1 MPDIKSFFKKIILL
15 NLMGRCLKDGDR
27 KKTSRTILDLLALSD
42 YENSKVVLLN
52 VYLRRKKRKFVLSGI
67 IIFFSLSYFP
77 CKVILAT
84 KIIIIVKALKYPYYI
99 KFLVKKCFLNKNK
112 KKLLPANSHTSF

>member
-1 MPDIKSFFKKIILL
+1 MPDITSFFKKIILL

-52 VYLRRKKRKFVLSGI
+52 VYLRRKKRKLF
-67 IIFFSLSYFP
+67 Y
-77 CKVILAT
+77 LASS
-84 KIIIIVKALKYPYYI
+84 
-99 KFLVKKCFLNKNK
+99 FCFQ
-112 KKLLPANSHTSF
+112 

>member
-1 MPDIKSFFKKIILL
+1 
-15 NLMGRCLKDGDR
+15 MGRCLKDGDR

-84 KIIIIVKALKYPYYI
+84 KIIIIVKALKYP
-99 KFLVKKCFLNKNK
+99 
-112 KKLLPANSHTSF
+112 